1 MIMSIK
7 SQLSTL
13 IKLANI
19 DGEFAGEE
27 KTLIMMLGK
36 ANGMTEE
43 EIMDLVDNP
52 EPLPPLSTMSEE
64 DRFEYLYNIVQ
75 LMKIDSQVYLSE
87 IKYCEELAEK
97 LGFKKTVISKLSSR
111 IFSDP
116 SITSNRESLKR
127 EVKKYQH

>member
-1 MIMSIK
+1 MSIQ

-13 IKLANI
+13 IQLAKI

-27 KTLIMMLGK
+27 RSLIMMLGK
-36 ANGMTEE
+36 ANGVSEA
-43 EIMDLVDNP
+43 EILNLVENP
-52 EPLPPLSTMSEE
+52 QPLPPLSTMTDE

-97 LGFKKTVISKLSSR
+97 LGFKKGVISKLSSKV
-111 IFSDP
+111 FTDP
-116 SITSNRESLKR
+116 SITSNRDALKR
-127 EVKKYQH
+127 EVMKYLN

>member
-1 MIMSIK
+1 MSIR

-13 IKLANI
+13 IQLANV

-27 KTLIMMLGK
+27 KAMIMMIGK
-36 ANGMTEE
+36 ANGLKEE
-43 EIMDLVDNP
+43 EIMDLVANP
-52 EPLPPLSTMSEE
+52 EPLPPLSTMTQD

-97 LGFKKTVISKLSSR
+97 LGYKRTVISALSSR

-116 SITSNRESLKR
+116 AITSNRDALRRAVS
-127 EVKKYQH
+127 KYEN

>member
-1 MIMSIK
+1 MSIK
-7 SQLSTL
+7 SQLSAL
-13 IKLANI
+13 IQLANV

-27 KTLIMMLGK
+27 KMLIMMIGK
-36 ANGMTEE
+36 ANGFKES
-43 EIMDLVDNP
+43 EIMDLVDHP
-52 EPLPPLSTMSEE
+52 EPLPPLSTMTDD

-97 LGFKKTVISKLSSR
+97 LGFKRSVISALSSR

-116 SITSNRESLKR
+116 AITSNREALKKAVR
-127 EVKKYQH
+127 KHQN

>member
-1 MIMSIK
+1 MSIQ
-7 SQLSTL
+7 SQLSAL
-13 IKLANI
+13 IQLANI

-27 KTLIMMLGK
+27 KVMIMMIGK
-36 ANGMTEE
+36 ANGLTEQD
-43 EIMDLVDNP
+43 IMELVANP
-52 EPLPPLSTMSEE
+52 IALPPLSTMSTE

-97 LGFKKTVISKLSSR
+97 IGYKKSVISALSSR

-116 SITSNRESLKR
+116 SITSNREALKKAV
-127 EVKKYQH
+127 EKYQS